1 MSLSSKGANRVMVSL
16 TIQQKD
22 LLCQLLKANKPLA
35 IGQLAQQSNLSSRQ
49 VNYRLKPL
57 KTWLVQHNAL
67 LTATPGVGIEVK
79 CSPTQRQ
86 HLLQELNASSDFQLI
101 LTAGQRQQLFTLHL
115 LTTPEPLILNWLQY
129 NAAVSRTTVFN
140 DLEPIEPWA
149 RSFGLTLIRKPNY
162 GLEFQGAELA
172 RRQLLTALLWGDVPF
187 EAPLMAMK
195 HGLGLTFS
203 LADNPSLPIIQLTNK
218 LLQHWDTQAAFGWV
232 AHAEA
237 QLGGRFTDDAVL
249 HLALGLAVQ
258 AGRASRGYYLESD
271 PDTLAWL
278 QAQKVWGVAA
288 DVSSRIWPHLP
299 SAALSGEIGGMAMQF
314 LAGLRDQ
321 SWPGDLEIDPLFTE
335 LIDGLMAE
343 VAQAF
348 ATPQLRYD
356 TPLRDGLLAHVIP
369 VLMRQRFGL
378 WAPPSWSDGSLAR
391 QYPREYDIAQE
402 LALVVTEHSGV
413 VLPAGEIDTLALLLR
428 AAFIRESASRPRR
441 VLIICPSGMATAQLL
456 VARLKARFPSLEI
469 LGVLS
474 LRELSPE
481 RVADAQLLISTVP
494 VQTPRPGLPVI
505 QVHPLLVPEDI
516 ETITNW
522 LT

>member
-1 MSLSSKGANRVMVSL
+1 MVSL
-16 TIQQKD
+16 TIQQKE

-35 IGQLAQQSNLSSRQ
+35 IAQLAQQANLSSRQ
-49 VNYRLKPL
+49 VNYRLRPV
-57 KTWLVQHNAL
+57 KTWLAQHDAV
-67 LTATPGVGIEVK
+67 LTATPGLGLEVK

-86 HLLQELNASSDFQLI
+86 HLLQELNASPDFQLV
-101 LTAGQRQQLFTLHL
+101 LTAGQRQQLFALHL
-115 LTTPEPLILNWLQY
+115 LAASEPLILNWLQY
-129 NAAVSRTTVFN
+129 NAAVSRTTVFK
-140 DLEPIEPWA
+140 DLDPIEPWA

-162 GLEFQGAELA
+162 GFEFHGAELA

-187 EAPLMAMK
+187 EDPLMTMK
-195 HGLGLTFS
+195 HGTGLAFA

-218 LLQHWDTQAAFGWV
+218 LLRRWDTQAAFGWV

-258 AGRASRGYYLESD
+258 AGRAGHGYYLEAD
-271 PDTLAWL
+271 AGNLAWL
-278 QAQKVWGVAA
+278 QAQKVWAIAA
-288 DVSSRIWPHLP
+288 DLSGRIWPHLP
-299 SAALSGEIGGMAMQF
+299 SALLTTEIAGIAMQL

-321 SWPGDLEIDPLFTE
+321 IWPGDLEIDAIFTE
-335 LIDGLMAE
+335 LIDVLMAE

-348 ATPQLRYD
+348 VTPQLRYD
-356 TPLRDGLLAHVIP
+356 TPLRDGLLAYVIP
-369 VLMRQRFGL
+369 ALLRQRFGL
-378 WAPPSWSDGSLAR
+378 WSPPSWSDGSLAR
-391 QYPREYDIAQE
+391 QYQREYAIAQE
-402 LALVVTEHSGV
+402 LVLVVAERSGV
-413 VLPAGEIDTLALLLR
+413 VLPASEIDTLALLLR
-428 AAFIRESASRPRR
+428 AAFIRESTSRPKR
-441 VLIICPSGMATAQLL
+441 VFIICPSGMATAQLL

-469 LGVLS
+469 GGVLS

-481 RVADAQLLISTVP
+481 RVADAQILISTVP

-505 QVHPLLVPEDI
+505 QVHPLLLPEDI